1 MNLYLSAP
9 VFIIERDAHPVSNPL
24 FQYNVYLGPAMTMQR
39 WIPAREK
46 KKSLFT
52 IIAYRYIVYYYSGI
66 AVLFGDASLSIV
78 ELIATIGNQ
87 ELTLS

>member
-1 MNLYLSAP
+1 MAL
-9 VFIIERDAHPVSNPL
+9 
-24 FQYNVYLGPAMTMQR
+24 QR
-39 WIPAREK
+39 WIPASDK
-46 KKSLFT
+46 TKSLFT
-52 IIAYRYIVYYYSGI
+52 IIYNRYIVYYYFGI

>member
-1 MNLYLSAP
+1 
-9 VFIIERDAHPVSNPL
+9 
-24 FQYNVYLGPAMTMQR
+24 MTQSMQR